1 MEENKTFITDEE
13 NENAFLLNVQAM
25 LREKKFALLR
35 ETLDAYPAAD
45 IGALYGELDEHDELL
60 LFRVLPKEKAAEVF
74 VEMDSDTQERLIRC
88 FSDRE
93 LKDILDELYMD
104 DTVDIIEEMPASV
117 VARILRNSSAASR
130 KDINMLLRY
139 PKNSAGSM
147 MTTEFVRLDSQ
158 MTVKD
163 AFSAIRQDAI
173 NKETVY
179 TCYIT
184 DTNRH
189 LRGVITVKT
198 LLLSPLDALVGDIM
212 EENVVYARTLT
223 DKEEVALMFDKYD
236 FLALPVADT
245 EGRLVGII
253 TIDDAMDVMAEEV
266 EEDFTK
272 MAAITPSETPY
283 LRTNVFSI
291 FLSRFPWL
299 LLLMISATFTGMIIS
314 GFEAALSSCVVLT
327 AFIPVIMGTGGNSGS
342 QSSVTVIRGLS
353 LGEIGFR
360 DVWRVIFKE
369 LRISLLCAIA
379 LGAVSFGK
387 ILLIDRLLLGNEAIT
402 LEISFAV
409 SITLA
414 ITVVI
419 AKLIGALLPIL
430 AKRIKLDPAV
440 MASPFITT
448 IVDALSLLVYF
459 AVASSLLPI

>member
-13 NENAFLLNVQAM
+13 NENAFLLDVQAM

-45 IGALYGELDEHDELL
+45 VGALYGELDEHDELL

-139 PKNSAGSM
+139 PKNSAGSV

-163 AFSAIRQDAI
+163 AFSAIRRDAI

-184 DTNRH
+184 DANRH

-198 LLLSPLDALVGDIM
+198 LLLSPLDALIGDIM
-212 EENVVYARTLT
+212 EENVVYAGTLT

-387 ILLIDRLLLGNEAIT
+387 ILLVDRLLLGNEAIT
-402 LEISFAV
+402 LEIAFAV